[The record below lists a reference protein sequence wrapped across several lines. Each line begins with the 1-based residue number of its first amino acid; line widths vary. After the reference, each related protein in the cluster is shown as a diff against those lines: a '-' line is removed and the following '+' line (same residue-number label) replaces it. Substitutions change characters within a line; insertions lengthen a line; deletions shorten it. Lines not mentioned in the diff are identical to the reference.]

1 MGERH
6 GLILSDQGG
15 SRRFDGAC
23 RRSGRARSRAP
34 RRGYRQGQ
42 VQVDGGAEV
51 REQRIDDHTNARR
64 EVLAML

>member
-1 MGERH
+1 
-6 GLILSDQGG
+6 
-15 SRRFDGAC
+15 
-23 RRSGRARSRAP
+23 
-34 RRGYRQGQ
+34 